1 MKRLLEFLYSDSTY
15 PYLSISM
22 YEPSFLYV
30 ISPQKTRDLFS
41 AMAVSIYFDLFSVYV
56 LEKCV
61 GEGVTYPKMFHLL
74 NRNNVQK

>member
-1 MKRLLEFLYSDSTY
+1 
-15 PYLSISM
+15 M

-74 NRNNVQK
+74 NRNNVQKWSFTGLEKTNLTIHMNH